1 MAEVIHNE
9 DVKNEQDLQ
18 NLVIGVIFRMQQP
31 FRDEEIVEIANYWL
45 KGSKF
50 YNDIERI
57 RKCVEDNLDLLY
69 RIDRV
74 VCWNGIRYPKV
85 RLQAVF
91 HGNIMKQGYAYK
103 VFLRKATDIFG
114 SLLSFYGIKS
124 KKT

>member
-74 VCWNGIRYPKV
+74 VCWNGIRYPKSPLTGRFPREYYET
-85 RLQAVF
+85 RLR
-91 HGNIMKQGYAYK
+91 I
-103 VFLRKATDIFG
+103 
-114 SLLSFYGIKS
+114 
-124 KKT
+124 